1 MNFNKFLRSKR
12 YKKIMSMI
20 YGFGAS
26 IVIIGALFKI
36 NHYQGANE
44 LLAIGLITEAIIF
57 FFSAFEPPHI
67 EPDWSLVYPQLAG
80 MYHDSPLQQELQKS
94 SGASQQ
100 LDKLFKDANIDKET
114 IEKFGQGLRKISEQA
129 NQLTQVGSA
138 VVATSE
144 FSESLKN
151 ASRNVNELAG
161 SYKKASEALS
171 KDAVSTVEFVDNMKG
186 AAENASKLSS
196 AYGMAAEAIKKEAL
210 STEELSN
217 TVKTAA
223 QSAKMLAES
232 YSISASTLKKSME
245 SLDFGK
251 VDGESYNK
259 QLQQI
264 AKNMAALNQVY
275 EMQLQG
281 ASKNAEAA
289 DNLHKTMSQYLEK
302 MNQTAANTQ
311 QLNQQMTELN
321 QRISAL
327 NKVYGNMLSAM
338 NFKA

>member
-1 MNFNKFLRSKR
+1 
-12 YKKIMSMI
+12 MI

-36 NHYQGANE
+36 NHYQYANE

-80 MYHDSPLQQELQKS
+80 MYHDDAVQQEMMKT

-100 LDKLFKDANIDKET
+100 LDKLFKDASIDKET
-114 IEKFGQGLRKISEQA
+114 IERFGQGLRKISEQA
-129 NQLTQVGSA
+129 SQLTQVGSA
-138 VVATSE
+138 VVATTE

-151 ASRNVNELAG
+151 ASKSVNELAG
-161 SYKKASEALS
+161 SYKKASDALS
-171 KDAVSTVEFVDNMKG
+171 KDAMATIEFVDNMKG
-186 AAENASKLSS
+186 AAENASKLSN
-196 AYGMAAEAIKKEAL
+196 AYGQAAEAIRKEAL
-210 STEELSN
+210 TTEELSN

-223 QSAKMLAES
+223 QSAKLLAES
-232 YSISASTLKKSME
+232 YNISATALKKSME

-251 VDGESYNK
+251 VDGEAYNR

-289 DNLHKTMSQYLEK
+289 ERLQKTMSQYLDK

-311 QLNQQMTELN
+311 ELNQQMTELN